1 MTEETPIVVNPSPA
15 KDQIAT
21 ATRDA
26 ALLLAALPALIALL
40 GKRDVIGIV
49 NYLASA
55 EGSTVL
61 GMIVAAGVVAWRQI
75 IARRK
80 KAELVTVAE
89 AAPNRVAVV
98 TDSNS

>member
-1 MTEETPIVVNPSPA
+1 MTEETPIIVNPNPA

-21 ATRDA
+21 ATRDV

-61 GMIVAAGVVAWRQI
+61 GMIVAAGVVAWRQNH
-75 IARRK
+75 ARRK
-80 KAELVTVAE
+80 KAELVTVA
-89 AAPNRVAVV
+89 ASASDQVAVIKEV
-98 TDSNS
+98 SQ

>member
-1 MTEETPIVVNPSPA
+1 MNENPIIVNPNPA

-21 ATRDA
+21 ATRDV
-26 ALLLAALPALIALL
+26 ALILAALPALIALL

-61 GMIVAAGVVAWRQI
+61 GAIVAAGVLVWRQF
-75 IARRK
+75 IARQK
-80 KAELVTVAE
+80 KAELVAVAT
-89 AAPNRVAVV
+89 AAPDQVAVV
-98 TDSNS
+98 EPKP

>member
-1 MTEETPIVVNPSPA
+1 MTEETPIIVNPSPA

-21 ATRDA
+21 ATRDV

-61 GMIVAAGVVAWRQI
+61 GMIVAAAVVGWRQLL
-75 IARRK
+75 ARKK
-80 KAELVTVAE
+80 KAELVTVA
-89 AAPNRVAVV
+89 ASAPDQVAVV
-98 TDSNS
+98 AEKP

>member
-1 MTEETPIVVNPSPA
+1 MSEETPIIVNASPA

-21 ATRDA
+21 ATRDV

-61 GMIVAAGVVAWRQI
+61 GMIVAAGVVGWRQWL
-75 IARRK
+75 ARRK
-80 KAELVTVAE
+80 KAQLVTVA
-89 AAPNRVAVV
+89 ASAPDRVAIVK
-98 TDSNS
+98 DKP

>member
-1 MTEETPIVVNPSPA
+1 MSDSEPIVVNPNPA

-21 ATRDA
+21 ATRDV

-61 GMIVAAGVVAWRQI
+61 GMLVAAGVVAWRQI

-98 TDSNS
+98 EAKP

>member
-1 MTEETPIVVNPSPA
+1 MTEETPIIVNPNPA

-21 ATRDA
+21 ATRDV

-55 EGSTVL
+55 EGSTAL
-61 GMIVAAGVVAWRQI
+61 GMIVAAAVVVWRQV

-80 KAELVTVAE
+80 KAELVTVA
-89 AAPNRVAVV
+89 ASAPDRVAVV
-98 TDSNS
+98 EAKP

>member
-1 MTEETPIVVNPSPA
+1 MTDKTPIIVNPSPA

-21 ATRDA
+21 ATRDV

-80 KAELVTVAE
+80 KTELVTVAE

-98 TDSNS
+98 EQKP

>member
-1 MTEETPIVVNPSPA
+1 MSEPTPIIVNPNPA

-21 ATRDA
+21 ATRDI

-61 GMIVAAGVVAWRQI
+61 GMIVAAGVVAWRQV

-89 AAPNRVAVV
+89 AAPNKVAVV
-98 TDSNS
+98 EEKP

>member
-1 MTEETPIVVNPSPA
+1 MTEPTPIIVNPSPA

-21 ATRDA
+21 ATRDV

-61 GMIVAAGVVAWRQI
+61 GMIVAAVVVGWRQI
-75 IARRK
+75 LARKK
-80 KAELVTVAE
+80 KAELVTVARD
-89 AAPNRVAVV
+89 ASDRVAVV
-98 TDSNS
+98 ADKA